1 MNQPFR
7 RKFGIE
13 IEANPFMRW
22 MFGNNVA
29 WVFKNMKM
37 INLNELEVTMYK
49 LILRSEMLDPVLSG
63 HLVIGISGDSVK
75 LNQNGKGDSIMCN
88 SGTVILFA

>member
-1 MNQPFR
+1 
-7 RKFGIE
+7 
-13 IEANPFMRW
+13 

-29 WVFKNMKM
+29 WVFKNMKI

-49 LILRSEMLDPVLSG
+49 LILRAEMLEQVLPG
-63 HLVIGISGDSVK
+63 YLVIGISGDSVK

>member
-1 MNQPFR
+1 
-7 RKFGIE
+7 
-13 IEANPFMRW
+13 

-29 WVFKNMKM
+29 WVFENMKM

-49 LILRSEMLDPVLSG
+49 LILRSEMLEPVLAG
-63 HLVIGISGDSVK
+63 HLVIGISGDSVQ
-75 LNQNGKGDSIMCN
+75 LSRNGKGDSIMCN

>member
-1 MNQPFR
+1 
-7 RKFGIE
+7 
-13 IEANPFMRW
+13 
-22 MFGNNVA
+22 MFCNNVS

-49 LILRSEMLDPVLSG
+49 LIVRAEMLDPVLAG
-63 HLVIGISGDSVK
+63 HLVIGISGDSVQ
-75 LNQNGKGDSIMCN
+75 LSQNGKGDSIMCN